1 MTLIDEWKWVMR
13 KALSFRFAVIAGVF
27 SGAEVVLPLFVDAL
41 PRGIF
46 AGLSVFAAIG
56 SAVSRVVDQPK
67 MERRSKP
74 RSKPDAAKGD
84 FND

>member
-1 MTLIDEWKWVMR
+1 MNLISEWKHVLRHAWSLR
-13 KALSFRFAVIAGVF
+13 LAAVAGLF

-41 PRGIF
+41 PRGVF
-46 AGLSVFAAIG
+46 AGLSVCAAVG

-74 RSKPDAAKGD
+74 RPVPDPERHQYD
-84 FND
+84 